1 MKRLFLQKAHRH
13 IEGKHAVVGQYLS
26 EKFDGCRAW
35 YDGGISR
42 GMLCSEVPYANTT
55 KDTKPHIA
63 TGLWSM
69 NAKAIFAPDWWL
81 DKLPAFPVDGELWC
95 GHGKHQQT
103 KSAVSTH
110 TPIDER
116 WRTVQY
122 MLFDSPNLGDILY
135 DGNINTTTHKAT
147 FCWIEDWLKARDIPW
162 EHKWLALDGDYSFA
176 NTLEFMQINLSQNE
190 IITVVYQQL
199 IQSEAQVQA
208 KLREVLALG
217 GEGIILRS
225 PDAHYSPSR
234 VHTCTKWKPYIDDEA
249 IVTGRIKTGRQTA
262 LGSKLL
268 GLMGALE
275 VCWKGKYFWLSGF
288 TDLER
293 ELIDTKEL
301 LVSLQAAKYSARTW
315 ACNNPDTL
323 SLHNIKPLLFSQGD
337 KIVFKYREL
346 TVAGIPKEASY
357 LRQRSDLEG

>member
-1 MKRLFLQKAHRH
+1 MKRLLLQKAHRH
-13 IEGKHAVVGQYLS
+13 IDGKHAVVDQYMS
-26 EKFDGCRAW
+26 EKYDGIRAFW
-35 YDGGISR
+35 DGGISR
-42 GMLCSEVPYANTT
+42 GLPCSEVPYANTA
-55 KDTKPHIA
+55 KDKKPHIA

-116 WRTVQY
+116 WRSVQY
-122 MLFDSPNLGDILY
+122 MLFDSPNLGDILF
-135 DGNINTTTHKAT
+135 DGSINTTTHKAT
-147 FCWIEDWLKARDIPW
+147 FCWIEDWLEARSIAW
-162 EHKWLALDGDYSFA
+162 GHKQSKYASHYPFSS
-176 NTLEFMQINLSQNE
+176 TLEFMQTKIEQNE
-190 IITVVYQQL
+190 IVKVVSQQL
-199 IQSEAQVQA
+199 VQSEEQVQTE
-208 KLREVLALG
+208 LRRVLALG
-217 GEGIILRS
+217 GEGIVLRS
-225 PDAHYSPSR
+225 PDAYYSPSR
-234 VHTCTKWKPYIDDEA
+234 VHSCTKWKPYIDDEA

-275 VCWKGKYFWLSGF
+275 VCWNGKYFWLSGF

-301 LVSLQAAKYSARTW
+301 PVSLQAAKHSAYTW
-315 ACNNPDTL
+315 ACRNPDTL
-323 SLHNIKPLLFSQGD
+323 GLPNIKPLLFSTGD
-337 KIVFKYREL
+337 KITFKYREL
-346 TVAGIPKEASY
+346 SDASIPKEASY
-357 LRQRSDLEG
+357 LRQRTDLEG

>member
-1 MKRLFLQKAHRH
+1 MKRLFLQKAMTHNST
-13 IEGKHAVVGQYLS
+13 KHAVVGQYLS
-26 EKFDGCRAW
+26 EKLDGIRAFW
-35 YDGGISR
+35 DGGISR
-42 GMLCSEVPYANTT
+42 GLPCSEVPYANTT

-81 DKLPAFPVDGELWC
+81 DKLPPFPVDGELWC

-110 TPIDER
+110 VPIDER
-116 WRTVQY
+116 WQSVQY
-122 MLFDSPNLGDILY
+122 MLFDSPNLSDILF
-135 DGNINTTTHKAT
+135 DGSINTTTHKAT
-147 FCWIEDWLKARDIPW
+147 FNNIEQWLYAEGISW
-162 EHKWLALDGDYSFA
+162 EHKWDLLAGDYAFSFTHNYMLDHFSSNDTA
-176 NTLEFMQINLSQNE
+176 KIVTQTLVLSE
-190 IITVVYQQL
+190 G
-199 IQSEAQVQA
+199 QVQTE
-208 KLREVLALG
+208 LRRVLALG

-234 VHTCTKWKPYIDDEA
+234 VHSCTKWKPYIDDEA
-249 IVTGRIKTGRQTA
+249 IVTGRIKTGRQTV

-275 VCWKGKYFWLSGF
+275 VCWNGKYFWLSGF

-301 LVSLQAAKYSARTW
+301 PVSLQAAKHSAHTW

-323 SLHNIKPLLFSQGD
+323 GLPNIQALLFRTGD
-337 KIVFKYREL
+337 KITFKFREI
-346 TVAGIPKEASY
+346 TEAGLPKEASY